1 MQMWDIW
8 IGGSLFH
15 LILIP
20 PARVGESC
28 HHPPLLERKVKLE
41 TFDLLL
47 WALGL
52 IVLPEG
58 EMVNFPGNVS
68 CGTVA
73 EMRALA

>member
-1 MQMWDIW
+1 M
-8 IGGSLFH
+8 
-15 LILIP
+15 
-20 PARVGESC
+20 
-28 HHPPLLERKVKLE
+28 KLE

-73 EMRALA
+73 EVRALACFLEAVRCGNLRQASHILSTGLL

>member
-1 MQMWDIW
+1 M
-8 IGGSLFH
+8 
-15 LILIP
+15 
-20 PARVGESC
+20 
-28 HHPPLLERKVKLE
+28 KLE

-52 IVLPEG
+52 IFLPER

-73 EMRALA
+73 EMQALA